1 MFGRRRLPRLLL
13 IAVACAAGYYLFVM
27 PPSTAAAGSSS
38 GVKARDSNGAGGA
51 AAAAA
56 VKSDKPA
63 FQPKNAD
70 EEHMHGVV
78 GADAQGKPLF
88 SVKPMPP
95 DETAEQKREHHKGNC
110 FNLARSDSLPLDRP
124 IPDVRSEQCKKA
136 TYPHDL
142 PDTSIVF
149 VFFNEPASPLLRS
162 VHSVLNR
169 SPPHL
174 IREIIL
180 VDDGSDAEWLLKPLE
195 DYIATLPKVK
205 LVRTHAR
212 TGLMRART
220 IGAENAIGDT
230 VTFLDSHIE
239 CNKGWLEPLL
249 YRVYQDRRHVVMPII
264 DSIHPDAFTYNQGGL
279 DILGFSWGLGQKGIG
294 MRQRTQFEPMPSP
307 IMAGGLFTIDRK
319 LFFELGGYD
328 PDMHLYG
335 GEEMEISFR
344 IWQCGGTLE
353 CMPCSRVYHIFRKGG
368 HAYSLPAGHVQKNRL
383 RTARIW
389 MDEYAFIAEA
399 AMGNPTMD
407 IGPLEG
413 MKQLRS
419 DLKCKSFDWFL
430 KNVYPEALLTD
441 LDELLAFGTVESK
454 GVPGQCI
461 DATQAYAGGQGR
473 VTQCND
479 YQQMMVLSTGEI
491 LPIRN
496 LEMCLTDKLKFD
508 WCGRWRKDTRWQVEG
523 KAIKHIELKK
533 CLTVKKENGNA
544 ILVLEDCNNSEAQ
557 QWELSKKGIPQSAID
572 LHKSRVDEG
581 RLEGRFGEKD

>member
-344 IWQCGGTLE
+344 IWQCGNTLE
-353 CMPCSRVYHIFRKGG
+353 CIPCSHV
-368 HAYSLPAGHVQKNRL
+368 GHVFRTNRYWQGQVYKVPGEEIVRNKL
-383 RTARIW
+383 RAAEVW
-389 MDEYAFIAEA
+389 MDEFKDIVHRV
-399 AMGNPTMD
+399 MPPLPKTMSLGD
-407 IGPLEG
+407 VSHMMNIR
-413 MKQLRS
+413 KKFQ
-419 DLKCKSFDWFL
+419 CKSFKWYL
-430 KNVYPEALLTD
+430 ENVYPEMFVPYDANFIVASGELRNPELNAC
-441 LDELLAFGTVESK
+441 LDTLGAKFAGSDVGVYPCHHSHGTQEFV
-454 GVPGQCI
+454 
-461 DATQAYAGGQGR
+461 
-473 VTQCND
+473 
-479 YQQMMVLSTGEI
+479 
-491 LPIRN
+491 
-496 LEMCLTDKLKFD
+496 
-508 WCGRWRKDTRWQVEG
+508 
-523 KAIKHIELKK
+523 
-533 CLTVKKENGNA
+533 
-544 ILVLEDCNNSEAQ
+544 
-557 QWELSKKGIPQSAID
+557 LSKKNEIRVAAMDFDSCLDAGNEGNTVKIWDCHQGGGNQQWTFDKTTGQMKNAHRCLEALKEQSNGSPFS
-572 LHKSRVDEG
+572 L
-581 RLEGRFGEKD
+581 RLNTCEPGKASQKWEWNEVK